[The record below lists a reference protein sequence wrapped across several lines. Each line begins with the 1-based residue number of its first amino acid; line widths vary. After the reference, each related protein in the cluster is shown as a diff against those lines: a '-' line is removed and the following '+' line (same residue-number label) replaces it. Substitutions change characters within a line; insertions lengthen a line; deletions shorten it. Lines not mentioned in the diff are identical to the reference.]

1 MKVLITGASGFTARH
16 LVELLAAEPEPSEL
30 YLTSR
35 RAFSLGNATPC
46 DLGDAAAVWNLIANV
61 KPDQIYH
68 LAGSFTN
75 NYEVDHRANVLTSQ
89 HILDSVQKLNIS
101 CRILLIGSAAEYGL
115 IAEADNPVPE
125 NHSLKPVGVYGL
137 TKMFQTHLMDYF
149 LRLHRVDVVMA
160 RPFNLTGRGQS
171 NRLFVGSLYDQIERY
186 QRGEIKRITVG
197 NLGSRRDYISVQ
209 EAVRAYRLVM
219 NRGLSGQIYNIG
231 SGRSISIEV
240 LLKSILEEHGL
251 DMSTVEHKA
260 LSERDAKKIDV
271 PEIYADIRKLNA
283 LQAQICAGPHKR

>member
-1 MKVLITGASGFTARH
+1 
-16 LVELLAAEPEPSEL
+16 
-30 YLTSR
+30 
-35 RAFSLGNATPC
+35 
-46 DLGDAAAVWNLIANV
+46 
-61 KPDQIYH
+61 
-68 LAGSFTN
+68 
-75 NYEVDHRANVLTSQ
+75 
-89 HILDSVQKLNIS
+89 
-101 CRILLIGSAAEYGL
+101 
-115 IAEADNPVPE
+115 
-125 NHSLKPVGVYGL
+125 
-137 TKMFQTHLMDYF
+137 MDYF
-149 LRLHRVDVVMA
+149 WRLHRVDVVMA
-160 RPFNLTGRGQS
+160 RPFNLIGRGQS
-171 NRLFVGSLYDQIERY
+171 NRLFVGSLYGQIERY

-251 DMSTVEHKA
+251 DMNIVERKA

-283 LQAQICAGPHKR
+283 LQAQICAGSHKR